1 MNLDEELKQ
10 ALEITPIS
18 SEEETKVE
26 EQPQIEVMQD
36 GTTKE
41 KVENETGEIY
51 FTRYEVAPG
60 LEDKVVGLETKYET
74 SLAEDLKL
82 LAEVQERIDKK
93 KAEIKKFIEEND
105 LGSFKTNIL
114 NIKYCSATTT
124 TSIDTTRFKKE
135 LPELAAKYSK
145 VSSRASSISI
155 GLVETPKLA
164 KDLIQL

>member
-10 ALEITPIS
+10 ALETTPIS

-26 EQPQIEVMQD
+26 APQIEVMQD

-51 FTRYEVAPG
+51 FTRYDVAPG
-60 LEDKVVGLETKYET
+60 LVDKVVGLNEKYET

-82 LAEVQERIDKK
+82 LEEVQERINKK
-93 KAEIKKFIEEND
+93 KEEIKKFIEEND

-114 NIKYCSATTT
+114 NVKYCSATTT

-155 GLVETPKLA
+155 GLVDTPKLS